1 MKKLLIIGALLGA
14 AVINSNAQSAPE
26 LQAEVNLSKARLSAF
41 FFTGH
46 QVGGMGG
53 YAPQQQF
60 TLNTNAT
67 PYVPAVVNVLSG
79 GQVTVS
85 SNASPFVLANT
96 LGSAINVAS
105 SPAFGATNS
114 LAALNAALTVVGKPT
129 VEMQ

>member
-1 MKKLLIIGALLGA
+1 MKKLLIIGAVLAA

-26 LQAEVNLSKARLSAF
+26 LQAEVQLAKTRLSAF

-96 LGSAINVAS
+96 VGSAINVAS
-105 SPAFGATNS
+105 NPAFGATNS
-114 LAALNAALTVVGKPT
+114 LVALNAALTIVGKPT